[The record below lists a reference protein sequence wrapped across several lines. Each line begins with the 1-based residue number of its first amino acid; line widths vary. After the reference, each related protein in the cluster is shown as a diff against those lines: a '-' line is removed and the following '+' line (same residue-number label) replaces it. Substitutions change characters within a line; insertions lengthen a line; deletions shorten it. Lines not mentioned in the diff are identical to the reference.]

1 MSEMFLQMFNIR
13 SMGIPGLSLEKA
25 LLSMILAFILG
36 QFTGWVYIY
45 THSGLSYSR
54 SFVQSII
61 LLTMIVSMAML
72 VIGNN
77 VIVAFGLIG
86 ALAVIRFRNILKDTR
101 DTAFIFF
108 SLIVGIAAG
117 TFRYKLAV
125 VGTALFTIIL
135 IYLHWTSFGGRHLMD
150 GFLQFRLKSD
160 SGNLLGIQALLKK
173 HCRGVRLMSQ
183 RLQQTGIQE
192 IAYNL
197 SIKDPA
203 SSAEMIT
210 TLQETQGVSDV
221 NFIIHEEHVEV

>member
-1 MSEMFLQMFNIR
+1 MFTEIFSSR
-13 SMGIPGLSLEKA
+13 SMGVPGLSLERVA
-25 LLSMILAFILG
+25 LSMILAFILG

-54 SFVQSII
+54 NFVQSII
-61 LLTMIVSMAML
+61 LLTVIVSMAML

-108 SLIVGIAAG
+108 ALITGIACG
-117 TFRYKLAV
+117 TFRYKLAIL
-125 VGTALFTIIL
+125 GTILFTVIL
-135 IYLHWTSFGGRHLMD
+135 LYLHLTSFGGRHLMD
-150 GFLQFRLKSD
+150 GFLQFHLKSRNGD
-160 SGNLLGIQALLKK
+160 LLAIQTLLKK
-173 HCRGVRLMSQ
+173 YCRNVKLMSQ
-183 RLQQTGIQE
+183 RLQQEGMHE

-197 SIKDPA
+197 SIKDP
-203 SSAEMIT
+203 SSAEEMID
-210 TLQETQGVSDV
+210 TLQKTQGVSEV